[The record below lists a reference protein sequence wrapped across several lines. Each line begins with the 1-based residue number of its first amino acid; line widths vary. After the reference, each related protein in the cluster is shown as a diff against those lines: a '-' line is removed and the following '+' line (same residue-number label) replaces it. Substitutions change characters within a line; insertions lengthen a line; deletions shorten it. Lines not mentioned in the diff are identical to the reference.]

1 MDHIIAKLTRAEI
14 IQRNSNLKKA
24 ARERLSKMEH
34 KPRADHRQPNRKK
47 AASLEIRMADYSRMM
62 DTGKHETKVSIRM
75 DGGGFHRP
83 GSLNK

>member
-34 KPRADHRQPNRKK
+34 KPRALLKK
-47 AASLEIRMADYSRMM
+47 KSR
-62 DTGKHETKVSIRM
+62 DVQQFQE
-75 DGGGFHRP
+75 
-83 GSLNK
+83 